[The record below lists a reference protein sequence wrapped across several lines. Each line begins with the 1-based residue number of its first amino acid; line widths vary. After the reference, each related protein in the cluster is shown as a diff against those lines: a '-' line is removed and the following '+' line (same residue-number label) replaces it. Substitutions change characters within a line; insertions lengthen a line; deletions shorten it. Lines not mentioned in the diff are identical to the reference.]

1 MTENS
6 KGKTYFEFDAKEERY
21 GESSYTAPVERA
33 MDGRFEDIVRH
44 IKAIN
49 ISLLVD
55 RAD

>member
-6 KGKTYFEFDAKEERY
+6 RGKTYFEFDAKEERY
-21 GESSYTAPVERA
+21 GESSYTAAVESA
-33 MDGRFEDIVRH
+33 MDSQFEDIVCH

-49 ISLLVD
+49 MSLLVD